1 MIHRLY
7 TALFVSVCLVTGTI
21 AEETSTIA
29 EASTSTATATDTT
42 GAIDT
47 SRAADT
53 VQPVQ
58 PVITYT
64 RSKPKPKRRKRFL
77 SEFVWGND
85 AFAFSSSPYTA
96 VYDDGVDEYPIA
108 IPQIEI
114 TRNNQFGMSLG
125 WVPLQTRFFE
135 EALLIGF
142 QFITGDELSGVQFQ
156 LTGRNVFVVRRWL
169 RLHLDIGGSYNS
181 VNLVVGTVGTGNR
194 SGADFM
200 NGPHGQYIPEG
211 AELFLNTGFFAAQ
224 AGGGLQVDI
233 YPPFYL
239 DVSGKYVFYCNSNK
253 WVFMAAGKND
263 AVELPAGNFTDPERP
278 GSVKNTGPGIRIA
291 AGFRF

>member
-7 TALFVSVCLVTGTI
+7 TALFVSVLLVTGTV
-21 AEETSTIA
+21 AEEASNSTG
-29 EASTSTATATDTT
+29 TATTTDTT
-42 GAIDT
+42 GTIDT
-47 SRAADT
+47 TRAADT
-53 VQPVQ
+53 VQPV
-58 PVITYT
+58 ITCT
-64 RSKPKPKRRKRFL
+64 RSKPKPKRSKRFF

-108 IPQIEI
+108 IPKIDI
-114 TRNNQFGMSLG
+114 TRNNQFGISLG
-125 WVPLQTRFFE
+125 WVPLQTRIFE

-142 QFITGDELSGVQFQ
+142 QFITGDDLSGVQFQ
-156 LTGRNVFVVRRWL
+156 LTGRNVFVVKRWL

-181 VNLVVGTVGTGNR
+181 VNLEVGTVGAGNR

-253 WVFMAAGKND
+253 WVFMAAGKSD
-263 AVELPAGNFTDPERP
+263 DVELPAGNFTDPERP